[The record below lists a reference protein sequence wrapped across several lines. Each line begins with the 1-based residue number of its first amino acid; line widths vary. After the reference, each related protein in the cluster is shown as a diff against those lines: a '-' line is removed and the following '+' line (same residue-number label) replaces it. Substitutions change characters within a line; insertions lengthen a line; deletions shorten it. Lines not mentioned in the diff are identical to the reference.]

1 MSQVTIGPPDRV
13 HARTDAE
20 RPADLASD
28 RGPAIVGPEGD
39 TTMARPFR
47 FGIQLST
54 PAPGLSWG
62 QTARKVEDLGWSTLV
77 MPDHF
82 EDQLA
87 VAPALAAAAEAT
99 STLRLGALVF
109 GNDYRHPVMLAKE
122 TATLD
127 VLSGGRVE
135 LGLGAGWMRTDYEK
149 AGLPYDRPGVRIDRM
164 LESLTVIR
172 GLLGEGPVDFHGEYY
187 DISALE
193 GLPKPV
199 QSPVP
204 ILIGGGGPRMLG
216 IAAREADIV
225 GVTANLRAGEVGPE
239 AIADVVPESF
249 DRKLEWVREAAG
261 DRLDRIELN
270 VLVMGAQV
278 TDDREGALRGMGE
291 LFGMSPEVVADVP
304 VLLIGSTAEIAD
316 TLRERRERWGFSY
329 VVMQDH
335 ATVEAMAPVVAEL
348 TGT

>member
-1 MSQVTIGPPDRV
+1 MV
-13 HARTDAE
+13 
-20 RPADLASD
+20 
-28 RGPAIVGPEGD
+28 
-39 TTMARPFR
+39 RPFR
-47 FGIQLST
+47 FGIQLSN
-54 PAPGLSWG
+54 PAPGLTWA
-62 QTARKVEDLGWSTLV
+62 QTAAKVEDLGWSTLV

-109 GNDYRHPVMLAKE
+109 GNDYRHPVVLAKD

-127 VLSGGRVE
+127 VLSEGRVE

-172 GLLGEGPVDFHGEYY
+172 GLLGEGPVDFHGDYY
-187 DISALE
+187 DITGME
-193 GLPKPV
+193 GMPRPV
-199 QSPVP
+199 QSRVP
-204 ILIGGGGPRMLG
+204 LLIGGGGRRMLG

-225 GVTANLRAGEVGPE
+225 GVTANLKAGEVGAD

-249 DRKLEWVREAAG
+249 DRKLEWVRESAG
-261 DRLDRIELN
+261 DRFDDLELN
-270 VLVMGAQV
+270 VLVMSTQI
-278 TDDREGALRGMGE
+278 TDNRSAAVEGMAS
-291 LFGMSPEVVADVP
+291 LFGLSTEVASDVP